1 LIVAT
6 PSGNVTVLVRA
17 QIPAGFALSETFLT
31 QEPCFVPGYGL
42 GSGRLVA
49 TPAGVSWF
57 RGAHARRE
65 ARLEAGGIQKDVGL
79 LETDEG
85 IDAVDAD

>member
-1 LIVAT
+1 VLLLACPAAAPRDEVSQAPSERLIVAT

-49 TPAGVSWF
+49 TPG
-57 RGAHARRE
+57 GQITAHCFIRA
-65 ARLEAGGIQKDVGL
+65 
-79 LETDEG
+79 
-85 IDAVDAD
+85 

>member
-1 LIVAT
+1 
-6 PSGNVTVLVRA
+6 
-17 QIPAGFALSETFLT
+17 
-31 QEPCFVPGYGL
+31 
-42 GSGRLVA
+42 
-49 TPAGVSWF
+49 VSWF